1 MCWVGF
7 SEAYFSLTEL
17 VMLGEVASIAIPTM
31 ALKVTATSQVILTS
45 VP

>member
-1 MCWVGF
+1 VCRVGF
-7 SEAYFSLTEL
+7 GDASFSLTEL